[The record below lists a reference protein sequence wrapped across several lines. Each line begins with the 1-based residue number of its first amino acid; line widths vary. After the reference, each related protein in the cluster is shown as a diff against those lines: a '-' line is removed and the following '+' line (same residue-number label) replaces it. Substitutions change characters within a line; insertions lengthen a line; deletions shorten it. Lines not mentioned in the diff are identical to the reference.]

1 MDVLT
6 TLMIIGVAAVAGETV
21 IRVARARV
29 GGATQLQAHLDQLQQ
44 QCDDQ
49 ASALAQVQSHSA
61 LCIRQEE
68 IDSSRVAFR
77 RVASPQASYC
87 LAILSEYDKVR
98 RFRFQSCR
106 TARAHQ
112 RSHLTFCIQHRH

>member
-6 TLMIIGVAAVAGETV
+6 TLMIIGVATVAGETV

-61 LCIRQEE
+61 AQEAQVRE
-68 IDSSRVAFR
+68 LQDRVDFAE
-77 RVASPQASYC
+77 RVLTQAQ
-87 LAILSEYDKVR
+87 D
-98 RFRFQSCR
+98 
-106 TARAHQ
+106 
-112 RSHLTFCIQHRH
+112 RSALGPGAGQGPGNG